1 MAADF
6 QMVEHIGTFGNIG
19 SDGDTLELNRVSV
32 DGRPPRLHIG
42 RWTADGQHKRWSGFL
57 TEAQAADLWG
67 ILDGMKLDGGN
78 K

>member
-6 QMVEHIGTFGNIG
+6 VKVEHIGSFGTIG
-19 SDGDTLELNRVSV
+19 SDTLELNRVSV

-42 RWTADGQHKRWSGFL
+42 RWTADGQHKRYSGFMSA
-57 TEAQAADLWG
+57 AQAADLWG
-67 ILDGMKLDGGN
+67 ILDGLKLDGD